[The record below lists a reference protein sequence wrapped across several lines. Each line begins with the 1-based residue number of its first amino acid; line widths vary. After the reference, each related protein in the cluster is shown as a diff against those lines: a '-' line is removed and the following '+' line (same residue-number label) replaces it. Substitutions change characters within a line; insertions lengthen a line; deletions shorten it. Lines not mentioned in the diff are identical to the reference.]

1 MHFCVCHV
9 LLIRTDT
16 SLPSIGT
23 SVKPNKRKT
32 DEQIKR
38 HLQQKVTT
46 VPVAITF
53 PGDSLPVHS
62 EDLHHGNADHEC
74 HDSSNSLNSNMSG
87 SDEDEDNDSGSF
99 LPLHAVLEAEDM
111 ALEDGEVLDELF
123 SPSGVSPVS
132 FTLYFQHS
140 LIFIS

>member
-1 MHFCVCHV
+1 MCY
-9 LLIRTDT
+9 LSGRTPGQPT
-16 SLPSIGT
+16 FH
-23 SVKPNKRKT
+23 
-32 DEQIKR
+32 R
-38 HLQQKVTT
+38 HLSQAKQTKNRRTNKPSSTT
-46 VPVAITF
+46 ESDDSACGDTF

-62 EDLHHGNADHEC
+62 EDLHYGNADHEC